1 MLSGIKYEWGETYRG
16 FVSFSE
22 SSNGSGKR
30 QSIYQPMSSHIY
42 QNCHQ
47 DEYISTI
54 PFSRKIILGA
64 TITKSLQ
71 IIARVFSDIYF
82 CRTAEFEIIHRKVKI
97 EALWRCLNQILPHKS
112 KLWGCFQPYLMRKKS
127 WVVHMVFIDRYDYH
141 QGDDDESCQIQ
152 YPTPGPI
159 WSATVDIMAGPPNI

>member
-1 MLSGIKYEWGETYRG
+1 MLSGIEYEWGETYRG

-47 DEYISTI
+47 DEYISKN

-71 IIARVFSDIYF
+71 SIASQRASVTSTF
-82 CRTAEFEIIHRKVKI
+82 AEFEIVHRKVKI
-97 EALWRCLNQILPHKS
+97 EALWRCQNYILPHKS
-112 KLWGCFQPYLMRKKS
+112 KLWGCFQPDLMRKK
-127 WVVHMVFIDRYDYH
+127 FLLI
-141 QGDDDESCQIQ
+141 QIVEGW
-152 YPTPGPI
+152 P
-159 WSATVDIMAGPPNI
+159 SVRLVRKA